1 MGKVKDNEA
10 YVWRITITRSDV
22 LHACDVAEALSQ
34 YYIKYPGGIVG
45 DGRAQCQH
53 SDILLSV
60 VGCDIWCGFV
70 KLSSF
75 LRVVHIKLEIDS
87 MDCKSELLENLYTY
101 FLANDAEWFAKVLNW
116 FALPAV
122 VNEVASAN
130 DAKPFEE
137 VLNWS
142 QEIIGA
148 DVDNPYDV
156 GVNRNI
162 VAENLKKRQGF
173 ANNVAT

>member
-1 MGKVKDNEA
+1 
-10 YVWRITITRSDV
+10 
-22 LHACDVAEALSQ
+22 
-34 YYIKYPGGIVG
+34 
-45 DGRAQCQH
+45 
-53 SDILLSV
+53 
-60 VGCDIWCGFV
+60 CGFV

-75 LRVVHIKLEIDS
+75 LRVVHIKLEIDRNHAKAAAS
-87 MDCKSELLENLYTY
+87 DADASQVCVT
-101 FLANDAEWFAKVLNW
+101 NDAEWFAEVLNW

-122 VNEVASAN
+122 VNEAASAN
-130 DAKPFEE
+130 DAEPFEE